1 MDGDSS
7 RICRFSLAIDAT
19 ARFGWPILALPGALH
34 LIDDRSIFSDMTNTE
49 PKPPRRGRP
58 PKVPRPGHDT
68 RATLIRSGT
77 EALTEHGFAAS
88 GIDGILKSVGV
99 PKGSFYYYFD
109 SKEAYGH
116 AILAHYATY
125 FANKLDRHLLD
136 EQRPPLQ
143 RLEAFVEDAKD
154 GMARH
159 DFRRGCLVGNLGQ
172 EIGTLP
178 DGYRA
183 WLITTLEDWQR
194 RVALCLEA
202 ARENEELAR
211 NANCNHLAEA
221 FWIGWE
227 GAVMRARL
235 ERSDWPLDR
244 FLSNFLAG
252 LR

>member
-1 MDGDSS
+1 MTDS
-7 RICRFSLAIDAT
+7 
-19 ARFGWPILALPGALH
+19 
-34 LIDDRSIFSDMTNTE
+34 E
-49 PKPPRRGRP
+49 PKKPRRGRP
-58 PKVPRPGHDT
+58 PKVVRTEQDT
-68 RATLIRSGT
+68 RATLISRGT
-77 EALTEHGFAAS
+77 EVLTEYGFAAS
-88 GIDGILKSVGV
+88 GIDGILKSVGI

-116 AILAHYATY
+116 AILEHYAAY
-125 FANKLDRHLLD
+125 FANKLDHHLLN

-143 RLEAFVEDAKD
+143 RLEDFVEDAKN

-172 EIGTLP
+172 EIAALP
-178 DGYRA
+178 NGYRV
-183 WLITTLEDWQR
+183 WLVTTLEDWQQ

-202 ARENEELAR
+202 AQEGGELPGGTD
-211 NANCNHLAEA
+211 CSGLAEA

-244 FLSNFLAG
+244 FLSTFLAG